1 MVAMEP
7 AFEHENAR
15 VRRQM
20 LKGFVQ
26 EEARCKA
33 APDEHEVVSIGQ
45 GRGTISHG
53 FERGRW
59 SQLAETAHASWGG
72 LRTRSLG

>member
-1 MVAMEP
+1 MEP

-45 GRGTISHG
+45 S
-53 FERGRW
+53 
-59 SQLAETAHASWGG
+59 L
-72 LRTRSLG
+72 RSLTHGSDPGRRFRFVRGAGIA